1 MFSDKTLLELKN
13 YYSITIIFL
22 HFFCRYLPMSLTKTK
37 INWQTFKRIGRKQL
51 FREVMQ
57 EGKKESEV
65 AQLCLTFCDS
75 VDCSL
80 PGSSIHG
87 IFQARVL
94 EWVAVAFSRRSSRFR
109 DWTRVS
115 RIVGRRFTIRA
126 TRKVLQEV
134 KFRLISWRL
143 ASLERS
149 EDLRRCP
156 QVLCFSANYS
166 WKVRTPISSRLL
178 EEWLFS

>member
-1 MFSDKTLLELKN
+1 MNNSDHEIFRMWNIRKREEEPWNWKGGSIFHLEVIVSPGPLPHSPGTGVKSFS
-13 YYSITIIFL
+13 
-22 HFFCRYLPMSLTKTK
+22 RV
-37 INWQTFKRIGRKQL
+37 R
-51 FREVMQ
+51 
-57 EGKKESEV
+57 
-65 AQLCLTFCDS
+65 FCDS